1 MATKS
6 IRTDST
12 NAKIALAAAVSG
24 LILFGFFTIKWSL
37 ANTIAKNSVYKEISQ
52 VAVDWSPND
61 PQTYYSL
68 AAIDEKTL
76 IPDDFPRAVENY
88 EKAVADSPNNY
99 LLWLASGRARE
110 RNGNVEGAE
119 KALRKAVELAPN
131 YSENHWTLGNIL
143 LRQGKNDEAF
153 TEIRQAAETDDKY
166 VNPAVST
173 AWQVF
178 DGDISAISSK
188 IGDSPEIK
196 SALSIFSAKQQRFDE
211 ALNFWNALPENDK
224 KTKFKQNGSD
234 LVNAF
239 IAGKKYRSASIV
251 QSQISEAETDKITV
265 GKFTNPSFETNVNP
279 VNTSTF
285 EWQLGDAG
293 QPQIGVDNKQKHDG
307 NQSLVIVFN
316 STDGKDFRQISQT
329 VAVESGKKYQ
339 FQTFYRS
346 ELKANST
353 VKWEISDA
361 SDNKILASTSP
372 ISANSEWHNLT
383 ADFTTL
389 PATEAV
395 NVRLVRVSCGSSPC
409 PISGKIWFD
418 EFSLQ

>member
-6 IRTDST
+6 IRTNST
-12 NAKIALAAAVSG
+12 NAKIALAAAVAG
-24 LILFGFFTIKWSL
+24 LILCGFFTIKWSL

-99 LLWLASGRARE
+99 LLWLALGRARE

-153 TEIRQAAETDDKY
+153 AEIRQAAETDDKY

-173 AWQVF
+173 AWQTF

-196 SALSIFSAKQQRFDE
+196 SASAIFSAKQQRFDE

-239 IAGKKYRSASIV
+239 IAGKKFRSASIV
-251 QSQISEAETDKITV
+251 QSQISEGEADKIAI

-346 ELKANST
+346 ELKSNST

-361 SDNKILASTSP
+361 NDNKILASTSP

-395 NVRLVRVSCGSSPC
+395 NVRLLRVSCGSSLC

-418 EFSLQ
+418 EFSFQ